1 MANNNYAYLFGDSQ
15 AAQQAAAQRGTQF
28 QTWLNTRKQAA
39 ERQRTSDVNMA
50 KYNAL
55 GNLLTTMVQ
64 PVGWAVG
71 GGGFKNGGTGNV
83 QPYDNRQYIDAFNR
97 AVRAN
102 DDIRNI
108 GTQEAEYQFK
118 MADEAYRRQLAL
130 DDSMR
135 NYELR
140 QQEKE
145 QQNQYKQEQQEQLY
159 QLKSELEAQKAAAR
173 IERDAQNAANKY
185 RFKVGGKPA
194 SKSDTQKFLEKAAST
209 YMGIVSD
216 YEKKKAAGINMEA
229 PKSFDD
235 FLKEYGPQNGVTISD
250 GTSQTVTKPA
260 GSSRTTKP
268 SGSSTVATS
277 SGVNLNL
284 G

>member
-83 QPYDNRQYIDAFNR
+83 QPYDNRQYIDAINR

-135 NYELR
+135 NYQIR
-140 QQEKE
+140 QEEME
-145 QQNQYKQEQQEQLY
+145 QRDQYKQAQQEQLY
-159 QLKSELEAQKAAAR
+159 QLKGELEAQKAAAR
-173 IERDAQNAANKY
+173 LERDAQNAMNKY
-185 RFKVGGKPA
+185 KFRVGGK
-194 SKSDTQKFLEKAAST
+194 KSSPSENEKFIKRVRDAYQKDILDPYYKAIGQGIEKGEPITFESFLE
-209 YMGIVSD
+209 
-216 YEKKKAAGINMEA
+216 
-229 PKSFDD
+229 D
-235 FLKEYGPQNGVTISD
+235 FAKRNGVTITD
-250 GTSQTVTKPA
+250 GTSQTVTRPGGS
-260 GSSRTTKP
+260 GSSTRT
-268 SGSSTVATS
+268 GSSTVASS